1 MKRNILLFAVIV
13 SALLFGNGAMAQT
26 TTAGAENDSIARAVK
41 LKNLQTR
48 RVKLQNEI
56 KQQDAKRNRQIPGV
70 SAERLE
76 ELNDRQDSICLALRS
91 ELTDV
96 NLEIRE
102 MGPAVSSPALVQQYN
117 NLVNHRNKPTQA
129 QESQNTPNTTDPKKK
144 PAKKPGKKPGKKPAR
159 KTRK

>member
-1 MKRNILLFAVIV
+1 MKRHILLFAVIL
-13 SALLFGNGAMAQT
+13 SALLLGSGAMAQT
-26 TTAGAENDSIARAVK
+26 TVAGAENDSIARAVK
-41 LKNLQTR
+41 LKNLQTKR
-48 RVKLQNEI
+48 TKLQNEI
-56 KQQDAKRNRQIPGV
+56 KRQDAKRNRQIPGV

-91 ELTDV
+91 ELTEI

-129 QESQNTPNTTDPKKK
+129 QEPQNTPNSTDPKKK
-144 PAKKPGKKPGKKPAR
+144 PAKRPTKRPAK